1 MKKSSYFAIVWALS
15 SSLAVVGPAQAQD
28 LPKEI
33 RIGTEGAFAPFNFTN
48 PDGTLGG
55 FEIELA
61 DDLCKRI
68 EIPCKVE
75 AQSYDSLIPSLNAG
89 KIDAIMAAMQITPK
103 REEVIAFS
111 LPYSSTGQTFA
122 TTKDNS
128 LAGLPDTG
136 KVFSLQSNEAGA
148 LEEIEKLKPLLE
160 GKTIGVQGGAI
171 SEAFLEKYMNGVVTL
186 RAYKSTEQ
194 HDLDLISGRLDAVF
208 TSPAYLATSIKK
220 PGNETMLIAGPRF
233 QGGILGRGNAVGLRK
248 SDTAL
253 KEKFDAAVKAAQA
266 DGTVERLSAKW
277 FGFDV
282 TPR

>member
-1 MKKSSYFAIVWALS
+1 MGKSRYLSIVCALS
-15 SSLAVVGPAQAQD
+15 ASLAMLAPAMAQE

-33 RIGTEGAFAPFNFTN
+33 LIGTEGAFAPFNFTN

-61 DDLCKRI
+61 KDLCDRI
-68 EIPCKVE
+68 KISCKIE

-111 LPYSSTGQTFA
+111 LAYASTGQTFA

-128 LAGLPDTG
+128 LAELPDTG
-136 KVFSLQSNEAGA
+136 KIFSLQSDEAGA
-148 LEEIEKLKPLLE
+148 LKEIEKLKPLLQ

-171 SEAFLEKYMNGVVTL
+171 SEAFLEKYMKGIVTL
-186 RAYKSTEQ
+186 RPYKSTEQ

-220 PGNETMLIAGPRF
+220 AGNEGMLIAGPRF